1 MAYAVAEGV
10 TRTWTAIVD
19 RFPHNPSCLGQQVQ
33 LTCTIDTKMRDSV
46 PVLVVVRDGIQLGLW
61 KFTEIREY
69 GVEDGMFVFES
80 GRRAAGGEGLY
91 AIKTEQANDIS
102 KFCDV
107 LEARITQG
115 ERISVDDLHVPVA
128 DTARALHVPDEQTN
142 FYDIA

>member
-1 MAYAVAEGV
+1 M
-10 TRTWTAIVD
+10 
-19 RFPHNPSCLGQQVQ
+19 
-33 LTCTIDTKMRDSV
+33 
-46 PVLVVVRDGIQLGLW
+46 VVVTQ
-61 KFTEIREY
+61 
-69 GVEDGMFVFES
+69 
-80 GRRAAGGEGLY
+80 GLY